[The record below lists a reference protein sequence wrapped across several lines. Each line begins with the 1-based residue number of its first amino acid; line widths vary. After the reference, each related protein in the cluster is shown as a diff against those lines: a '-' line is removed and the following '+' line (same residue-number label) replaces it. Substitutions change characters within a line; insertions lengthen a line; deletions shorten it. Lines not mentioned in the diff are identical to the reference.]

1 MAASD
6 NSQQQQSANNAGQGQ
21 AKQQQQQGQG
31 SPATGQQ
38 QQSSSQQPQSQQQ
51 GTPQRQGQQALPLAD
66 LNRIVLEYLN
76 KKGYTKT
83 EAMLRLESARTA
95 TPAGG
100 SNSSNNSSNNTTA
113 SGNNSPRTG
122 SRSSTPTQQQQQQ
135 QQQRYEQ
142 KPEDP
147 TAYIRGY
154 CSLKNWTDSSLDLYQ
169 PELRRVLYPIF
180 VHVFLELINKNHST
194 EAKKF
199 FDEFSVDHSVLHG
212 QDIEK
217 LSAISLPAHLQ
228 ENDLAKAFRNNK
240 YQLKV
245 SRTSFDLLLYFLHE
259 NEANGGAIIIRLLN
273 QYMETKVT
281 SSRPSRFDT
290 ETSLDPEEGL
300 PGQGANA
307 EQVQKFNVQP
317 VKLGKMPMDPEFQK
331 DVTSALEDKDS
342 ETKEE
347 AVGSSGANSLV
358 GELNNKIKQEEGL
371 DTPLREALPLPQ
383 YKTADIDSEIQR
395 ISDSRS
401 KITLDT
407 SQTASPSVCMYTFH
421 NTHDSLNCL
430 DFSDDST
437 LVSGGFSDSFVKVWS
452 LNGEKLSGVL
462 KDDSPSASKRLVG
475 HSGSVFST
483 SFSPDNRYLLSA
495 SEDKTTRL
503 WSLDTYTGLVSY
515 KGHNHP
521 VWDVKFGP
529 FGHYF
534 ATASHDQTARLWSC
548 DHIYPLRIFAGHISD
563 VDTVNFHP
571 NGTYVITGSSDK
583 TCRMWDINRGNS
595 VRVFIGH
602 TAPINCTAV
611 SPDGRWMAS
620 AGEDSM
626 IHVWDL
632 GSGRRLKTMRGHGRA
647 SIYSLAFSQEGSV
660 LVSAGADNTVRVWD
674 IKKGTNDAGPEPEP
688 LPSDQVNGQS
698 QSLSESN
705 NKSGEGGGE
714 NSNNSSKKKK
724 EVVATPD
731 HMSVFNTKKTP
742 VYKVHFTRR
751 NLCLA
756 GGAFT
761 G

>member
-1 MAASD
+1 MAPPNDSP
-6 NSQQQQSANNAGQGQ
+6 QQQTPSQAQGQGQ
-21 AKQQQQQGQG
+21 
-31 SPATGQQ
+31 
-38 QQSSSQQPQSQQQ
+38 QQQ
-51 GTPQRQGQQALPLAD
+51 GTPQQQGQQQQAGQQQRPAAQGSLPLAD

-76 KKGYTKT
+76 KKGYTRT
-83 EAMLRLESARTA
+83 EAMLRVESARTP

-100 SNSSNNSSNNTTA
+100 A
-113 SGNNSPRTG
+113 PSGSGYNSPRNG
-122 SRSSTPTQQQQQQ
+122 SRPSTPIA
-135 QQQRYEQ
+135 QRPAV
-142 KPEDP
+142 PEDP
-147 TAYIRGY
+147 SAFIRGY
-154 CSLKNWTDSSLDLYQ
+154 SQLKNWTESSLDLYQ
-169 PELRRVLYPIF
+169 PELRRILYPIF
-180 VHVFLELINKNHST
+180 VHIFLELIGKNHST
-194 EAKKF
+194 DAKKF
-199 FDEFSVDHSVLHG
+199 FDEYSVDHAVLHG
-212 QDIEK
+212 HDIEK
-217 LSAISLPAHLQ
+217 LSSISLPAHLE
-228 ENDLAKAFRNNK
+228 ENELAKMFRNNK

-259 NEANGGAIIIRLLN
+259 IETSGGAIIIRLLN

-300 PGQGANA
+300 PGQGGADQ
-307 EQVQKFNVQP
+307 QVEKFNVQP
-317 VKLGKMPMDPEFQK
+317 IKLGKMPMDPEFQK
-331 DVTSALEDKDS
+331 DVTTALEQKDS

-347 AVGSSGANSLV
+347 AVGSSGANTLV
-358 GELNNKIKQEEGL
+358 DEFNQRIKQEEGV
-371 DTPLREALPLPQ
+371 DSPMREALPLPQ
-383 YKTADIDSEIQR
+383 YKTADIEAEVMKVA
-395 ISDSRS
+395 DSRS
-401 KITLDT
+401 KISLGGANST
-407 SQTASPSVCMYTFH
+407 QASLPSVCMYTFH
-421 NTHDSLNCL
+421 NTHEGLNCL
-430 DFSDDST
+430 DFSEDST
-437 LVSGGFSDSFVKVWS
+437 LVAGGFSDSFVKVWS
-452 LNGEKLSGVL
+452 LKGEKLTSVL
-462 KDDSPSASKRLVG
+462 KDDTPSNSKRLVG
-475 HSGSVFST
+475 HSGPVFST
-483 SFSPDNRYLLSA
+483 SFSSDNSYLLSA
-495 SEDKTTRL
+495 SEDKTVRL

-521 VWDVKFGP
+521 VWDVSFSP

-563 VDTVNFHP
+563 VDTVSFHP

-620 AGEDSM
+620 AGEDSI

-632 GSGRRLKTMRGHGRA
+632 GTGRRLKSMRGHGRA

-688 LPSDQVNGQS
+688 LQTDQVNGQA
-698 QSLSESN
+698 QVLAAEAG
-705 NKSGEGGGE
+705 KPGDDG
-714 NSNNSSKKKK
+714 KKKK
-724 EVVATPD
+724 EIVATPD

-756 GGAFT
+756 GGAFL